1 VHCLLCFFSAFSS
14 FSGLFLVVV
23 SFFFT
28 MVAAVELE
36 LLLLFLASLTPTD
49 LPGSTIAIQA
59 PLAHNS

>member
-28 MVAAVELE
+28 MAAAAVELE
-36 LLLLFLASLTPTD
+36 VVLLFLASLTPAD
-49 LPGSTIAIQA
+49 LPGSTIAI
-59 PLAHNS
+59 L